1 MNYTIR
7 RESENDYSAIYN
19 LIETAF
25 QTARVKDGTEQDF
38 ANNLRRGGCYIN
50 ELALVAEVGGM
61 IVGHILSTDTYV
73 TMPDGTTFPALMVA
87 PLSVAL
93 EYRDQ
98 GIGGALLKRSFEIA
112 REMGYQAMFLCGDP
126 NYYSRFG
133 FKPIGN
139 FNITHATI
147 PAPYVMGYE
156 LTPSALNN
164 ISGMVRVE

>member
-7 RESENDYSAIYN
+7 KESKNDYSEIYN

-38 ANNLRRGGCYIN
+38 ATDLRNGGCYIN
-50 ELALVAEVGGM
+50 ELALVAETDGK
-61 IVGHILSTDTYV
+61 IIGHIMSTDTYV
-73 TMPDGTTFPALMVA
+73 TMSGEAKFPALMIA

-93 EYRDQ
+93 EYRDH
-98 GIGGALLKRSFEIA
+98 GIGGALLRRSFEIA

-133 FKPIGN
+133 FRPIGD
-139 FNITHATI
+139 FGITHASI

-156 LTPSALNN
+156 LIPATLNN
-164 ISGMVRVE
+164 ISGIVRVE